1 MGYTVRIE
9 GLERVRRRLGG
20 LPDVAKRETAAGLK
34 RMGAGV
40 AAKVRAYTPVASG
53 RTQSAIKAKAETDLR
68 VVVAGHGIDD
78 VVMASISGGTR
89 PHWAPWGP
97 GSNLAAW
104 AIQKGI
110 PPFIVAK
117 TIANFGTI
125 KRFGRPQG
133 GPHMFE
139 KGLADSQGEIRRE
152 VQQIAGR
159 IVRGF

>member
-9 GLERVRRRLGG
+9 GLNRVRRRLGG
-20 LPDVAKRETAAGLK
+20 LPGAVERETEAGLM

-40 AAKVRAYTPVASG
+40 AAKVQSYTPVASG
-53 RTQSAIKAKAETDLR
+53 RTQSAIKAEAESGLR
-68 VVVAGHGIDD
+68 VVVAAHGIAD
-78 VVMASISGGTR
+78 VVVASISGGTR

-97 GSNLAAW
+97 GSSLATWANL
-104 AIQKGI
+104 KGI
-110 PPFIVAK
+110 PPIVVAK
-117 TIANFGTI
+117 TIARFGTI

-139 KGLADSQGEIRRE
+139 RGLADSQGQIRQE

-159 IVRGF
+159 IVRSF